1 MPNPQARILIA
12 EDEAPLRNL
21 VRMSLEAGGHSVIAV
36 GDGEAALKQFVSEP
50 VDLVILDVMMPKMDG
65 FTVCEEIRKRS
76 DVPVIMLTALGGT
89 EDLVRGFELG
99 ADDYIPKPFTF
110 KEVQARIQAILRRVQ
125 WTEDKQAP
133 LIIGI
138 GRVTIDSE
146 AHEVFVA
153 GGTAPLTPPRVHI
166 DFVRRP
172 EPPDPER
179 ELVGERELHEGGLD
193 EDLWAAV
200 IELVDE
206 LVDLFELRRA
216 RVHDEAVRAPVRN
229 DDRLPLPCTPA
240 AWACPGRRVSRAR
253 CDRVHDRTQRLDA
266 RQ

>member
-146 AHEVFVA
+146 THEVFVA
-153 GGTAPLTPPRVHI
+153 GEPAHLTPIEFQLLYALMSEAGKPISKSELFRDVWGY
-166 DFVRRP
+166 DFVGGTNLVEVTVRRLR
-172 EPPDPER
+172 EKVEEDPSKTSHI
-179 ELVGERELHEGGLD
+179 LT
-193 EDLWAAV
+193 
-200 IELVDE
+200 
-206 LVDLFELRRA
+206 
-216 RVHDEAVRAPVRN
+216 VRGAGYKFRSA
-229 DDRLPLPCTPA
+229 D
-240 AWACPGRRVSRAR
+240 
-253 CDRVHDRTQRLDA
+253 
-266 RQ
+266 